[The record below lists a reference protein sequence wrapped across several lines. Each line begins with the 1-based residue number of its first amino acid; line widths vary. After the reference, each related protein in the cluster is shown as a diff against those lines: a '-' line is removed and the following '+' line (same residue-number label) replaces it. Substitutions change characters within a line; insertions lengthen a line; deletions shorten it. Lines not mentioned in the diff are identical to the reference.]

1 MLAKAGDYLC
11 TNGELVGCE
20 PESFAS
26 GLMRETV
33 EFEDDIPR
41 FDHCNVVL
49 HRSLSRS
56 HRHLGSFFR
65 NRLVG
70 ENTDPDLSSA
80 LETPC
85 HGATCCLE
93 LARRDFRGIESFES
107 HRSESKLR
115 TARCL
120 AAE

>member
-1 MLAKAGDYLC
+1 MLAKAGDYLS
-11 TNGELVGCE
+11 TNRKLVGCE
-20 PESFAS
+20 AQRFARC
-26 GLMRETV
+26 LVRETV

-41 FDHCNVVL
+41 FHDCNVVL

-65 NRLVG
+65 DRLMG

-107 HRSESKLR
+107 HRSESKLS